1 MAAFQYS
8 QTSTVRLDIP
18 EVRPQLVARP
28 RFYLRLTF
36 RAYLLSPV
44 LTVDPC
50 LLSTIHPTDCTYA
63 PTVSTYFKCVLPLYD
78 SLCIR
83 TICLLLCVTYGCG
96 PCRPSRLCFINVSPS
111 NQ

>member
-36 RAYLLSPV
+36 HAYLLV
-44 LTVDPC
+44 PC
-50 LLSTIHPTDCTYA
+50 PD
-63 PTVSTYFKCVLPLYD
+63 
-78 SLCIR
+78 R
-83 TICLLLCVTYGCG
+83 
-96 PCRPSRLCFINVSPS
+96 
-111 NQ
+111 